1 MPSFSTD
8 VLRATL
14 SQALWSWDAAVDSH
28 GLPREGS
35 LLARQTD
42 GQQGPK
48 PIEGDQQD
56 SGWRRMVG
64 GGPGRGTSMG
74 WRSPGR
80 HPERTLYNELRGLR
94 RNRLGEGR
102 GDSLP
107 VRGNSTCKKPEV
119 RQDLV

>member
-28 GLPREGS
+28 GLPHEGS

-64 GGPGRGTSMG
+64 GGPGRGPPWDG
-74 WRSPGR
+74 EALEGIP
-80 HPERTLYNELRGLR
+80 RGPFTM
-94 RNRLGEGR
+94 
-102 GDSLP
+102 S
-107 VRGNSTCKKPEV
+107 
-119 RQDLV
+119 